1 MTDYPEQPHRP
12 ESAPTPPPPPPYG
25 QPPNPYSYPQG
36 PYPGNYPPPQTPYG
50 DYYPAAPTPPRNGLG
65 VAALVIAILALIS
78 SFSVAGGIILGI
90 VAVILGF
97 LGRGRVKRGEA
108 NNGGVALSGI
118 ILGVVAIVV
127 GLIFI
132 AIWVGLFKEVGAG
145 DYFDCL
151 QQAGQDRAKVEQC
164 SEQFRQSVED
174 KFSETQTP
182 GR

>member
-1 MTDYPEQPHRP
+1 M
-12 ESAPTPPPPPPYG
+12 
-25 QPPNPYSYPQG
+25 
-36 PYPGNYPPPQTPYG
+36 
-50 DYYPAAPTPPRNGLG
+50 
-65 VAALVIAILALIS
+65 
-78 SFSVAGGIILGI
+78 
-90 VAVILGF
+90 ILGF

-164 SEQFRQSVED
+164 SEQFRQSVEN
-174 KFSETQTP
+174 KF
-182 GR
+182 R